1 MFAGLSEKRGRKENQ
16 GRVSWLED
24 ILLGFV
30 NRPSCRDDIGGF
42 CLRPSCRDDIVGCSG
57 VAAWRG
63 WDNDF
68 AGTPR
73 GP

>member
-24 ILLGFV
+24 IMLGFV
-30 NRPSCRDDIGGF
+30 SDHHIVMILGGF
-42 CLRPSCRDDIVGCSG
+42 VSDHRLVMILWGVVGLQQG
-57 VAAWRG
+57 G